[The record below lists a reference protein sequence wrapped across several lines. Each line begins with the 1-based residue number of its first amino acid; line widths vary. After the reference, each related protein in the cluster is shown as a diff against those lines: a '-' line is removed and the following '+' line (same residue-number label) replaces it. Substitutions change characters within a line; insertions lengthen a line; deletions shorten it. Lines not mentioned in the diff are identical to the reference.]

1 LEEIAAMRTLIA
13 TTALALALATPAAL
27 AQQDE
32 TANSTGCGV
41 GTILFDGQKGPV
53 PQILAVTTNGTLG
66 NQTFGISSG
75 TLGCTQEGVV
85 RPPTKVRMLLMSSLD
100 SLAGDVARGDGET
113 LQSLASLLAVE
124 EQDRPRFFVALQD
137 NFVRI
142 FPSENVTADE
152 VLVSVNAVLA
162 EDPVLSRYVFA

>member
-1 LEEIAAMRTLIA
+1 MRTLIVPA
-13 TTALALALATPAAL
+13 ALALALATPAAL

-32 TANSTGCGV
+32 TASSSGCGL
-41 GTILFDGQKGPV
+41 GTMLFEGQKGV
-53 PQILAVTTNGTLG
+53 APQVLAVTTNGTSG

-75 TLGCTQEGVV
+75 TLGCTQNGVV
-85 RPPTKVRMLLMSSLD
+85 RPPTKVRVLLMSSLD
-100 SLAGDVARGDGET
+100 SLAVDTARGNGET

-124 EQDRPRFFVALQD
+124 EQDKARFFVAMQD

-152 VLVSVNAVLA
+152 VFASMNAVLA
-162 EDPVLSRYVFA
+162 EDAVLSRYAVT